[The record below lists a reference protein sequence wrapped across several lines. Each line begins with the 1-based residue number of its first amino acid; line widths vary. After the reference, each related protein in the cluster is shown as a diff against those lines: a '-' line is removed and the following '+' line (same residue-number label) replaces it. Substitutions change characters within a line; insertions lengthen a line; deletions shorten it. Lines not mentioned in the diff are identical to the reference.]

1 MKRTVG
7 QVGLGVMGSAFAVNL
22 MKNGFEVVGYDIDAQ
37 KLAELEQKGLKPAN
51 SPADVGRKAD
61 VVITSLP
68 SPEAFHGV
76 MTGNDGLAG
85 VENEN
90 LIVVDACTLTI
101 DDKMAAFKALEAKNI
116 TLLDCPVSGTGAQ
129 AANGDLVLLGS
140 GDQQAFETVRPVLE
154 GFNRE
159 VRYIGA
165 FGDGSKMKFAANIL
179 VAIHNVSAAEAM
191 VFGMKAGLEPQML
204 YDVLTKGAGTSRM
217 FEMRGPM
224 MVENDY
230 DSNVSAA
237 MTIQD
242 KDMKII
248 AAYAEKIKCPTPL
261 FSATSSFYRAAL
273 HKGLENSDTASVC
286 AILEDLAGLKRQE

>member
-1 MKRTVG
+1 MKHTVG

-22 MKNGFEVVGYDIDAQ
+22 MKKGFDVVGYDIDAE
-37 KLAELEQKGLKPAN
+37 KLLELQQQGLKPAT
-51 SPADVGRKAD
+51 SPADVGRKAN

-68 SPEAFHGV
+68 SPEAFHAV
-76 MTGNDGLAG
+76 MTGKDSLSDASNDDL
-85 VENEN
+85 V
-90 LIVVDACTLTI
+90 VVDACTLTI
-101 DDKMAAFKALEAKNI
+101 DDKMTAFEALAAKNI

-248 AAYAEKIKCPTPL
+248 AAYAEKMKCPTPL

-286 AILEDLAGLKRQE
+286 AILEDLAGLKRKG